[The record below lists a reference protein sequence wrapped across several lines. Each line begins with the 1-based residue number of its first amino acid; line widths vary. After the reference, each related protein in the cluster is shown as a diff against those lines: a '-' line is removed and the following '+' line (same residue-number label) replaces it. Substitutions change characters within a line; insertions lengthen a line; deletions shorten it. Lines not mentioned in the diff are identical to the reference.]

1 MDNTRPVH
9 TNTADRA
16 PHTPM
21 THGYVRALVGTVCFE
36 WNIQT
41 NTVHPSEQRV
51 ETTSHG
57 AGGNLK
63 NEQITSCLGSDEQ
76 HAPRTHK
83 HCRPCATYAHDTWVR
98 ARTCW
103 YGLF

>member
-63 NEQITSCLGSDEQ
+63 NEQITSCLASDGPEFIIYNYIYLQ
-76 HAPRTHK
+76 ELPLLFFSHTHAL
-83 HCRPCATYAHDTWVR
+83 CI
-98 ARTCW
+98 
-103 YGLF
+103 